1 MMRPRGRPP
10 TPSAMSSPSEP
21 VDTVSISTGF
31 WPLPSRMIDPL
42 PKARSI
48 CDRAASRAFVLS
60 MDEPSTRRRADWDMG
75 RVLMAGGRW
84 DLKARP
90 PVCPCFVL
98 FLQEEPRTIRLRRAH
113 GRHGSPGGLR
123 VLGESGVVRDPDFDL
138 RAPNLVFV
146 PRHEP
151 ASKSLN
157 VGRKL

>member
-1 MMRPRGRPP
+1 MRPRGRPP
-10 TPSAMSSPSEP
+10 TPSARSGPGEP

-84 DLKARP
+84 ELNARP
-90 PVCPCFVL
+90 PVCTRFFL
-98 FLQEEPRTIRLRRAH
+98 FFAKKTPPVRLRRAH
-113 GRHGSPGGLR
+113 GRHGSAGGLR
-123 VLGESGVVRDPDFDL
+123 VLGESGVVRDPEFDL
-138 RAPNLVFV
+138 RAPNLGFV
-146 PRHEP
+146 SRH
-151 ASKSLN
+151 
-157 VGRKL
+157 

>member
-48 CDRAASRAFVLS
+48 WDRAASRAFVLS

-75 RVLMAGGRW
+75 RVLMAGGHGE
-84 DLKARP
+84 LNARP
-90 PVCPCFVL
+90 ALCTCFVL
-98 FLQEEPRTIRLRRAH
+98 EFQGRLPCPGAGPVDNFRRLH
-113 GRHGSPGGLR
+113 EVPSRRHGVLHGLHELLEAEGFGEEVEVLAVGQVLLEG
-123 VLGESGVVRDPDFDL
+123 VLGV
-138 RAPNLVFV
+138 A
-146 PRHEP
+146 
-151 ASKSLN
+151 
-157 VGRKL
+157 